1 MPIKPNRTL
10 TGRITAIAIAAA
22 TACSDTPPASAFAAA
37 VDATI
42 DTDASIDD
50 ATATTADTTPTD
62 TSAMADAGPEKTC
75 GASMTCLL
83 TLKLWKPGE
92 PLPSTTACM
101 TNLRKGDETEL
112 DALFDC
118 IDKGCSAE
126 VDAWDKGGDAELAAM
141 FGCGVDKC
149 PVELATCAGG
159 EGADTC
165 AKAVK
170 CLQSGC
176 KVGDRECAMGCLSPT
191 TVEHS
196 GKAGRFLKCALDACG
211 GMAKMAGCSIPLS
224 CGLKCPELAGL

>member
-1 MPIKPNRTL
+1 MMP
-10 TGRITAIAIAAA
+10 RIRRGARLCAVLVAVAG
-22 TACSDTPPASAFAAA
+22 ACSDTPPESAFATPADA
-37 VDATI
+37 VDSAV
-42 DTDASIDD
+42 
-50 ATATTADTTPTD
+50 ADTLN
-62 TSAMADAGPEKTC
+62 TSDAQDANDANQAADAGAKKTC
-75 GASMTCLL
+75 GAALTCLL
-83 TLKLWKPGE
+83 TLKLWKPGQ

-101 TNLRKGDETEL
+101 ANLRTGDETEL

-149 PVELATCAGG
+149 PVELASCAGG
-159 EGADTC
+159 EGTDSC

-170 CLQSGC
+170 CLQGC
-176 KVGDRECAMGCLSPT
+176 TPGERECAMACLAPT
-191 TVEHS
+191 SAEHS